1 MTSIERLE
9 IGQTIWMRYGNY
21 DRTSKI
27 TTTTVKKILP
37 LANRIVTECGVI
49 LSDKGVE
56 VVQYLPTHQWWSLVL
71 EQEASRLKV

>member
-37 LANRIVTECGVI
+37 LGDAVRKN
-49 LSDKGVE
+49 
-56 VVQYLPTHQWWSLVL
+56 
-71 EQEASRLKV
+71 SRLKSNAPRMLDSRFAVPVDRE